1 MQATPTRANRNLV
14 NLLVDVGIFIAAL
27 AALSPR
33 LTGLAI
39 HEWLSL
45 ALGAAIVAHLV
56 LHWQWI
62 VEVARRLFS
71 SAKWSARLNYILN
84 TLLFIAMTVVIFT
97 GLMIS
102 ESVVPLLG
110 LTATHGGVYEQLHRI
125 SADAIV
131 YLIGLHVALHWS
143 WIVKMVRR
151 FAVDPLTRRRR
162 SADAAPQQL
171 GKHQEA

>member
-1 MQATPTRANRNLV
+1 MQATPKRANRNLV

-27 AALSPR
+27 LALAPHF
-33 LTGLAI
+33 TGMAI

-45 ALGAAIVAHLV
+45 ALGAAIVGHLV

-62 VEVARRLFS
+62 VEVTKRFFS

-102 ESVVPLLG
+102 ETIVPLLG
-110 LTATHGGVYEQLHRI
+110 LTASHGGVYEQLHRL

-143 WIVKMVRR
+143 WIVKMVKR
-151 FAVDPLTRRRR
+151 FAVDPLTRRRQR
-162 SADAAPQQL
+162 AGAAPQQL
-171 GKHQEA
+171 GKQGEV